1 MNVRALSSRLTRQ
14 SRSNFYYAF
23 LALPRRRRAAL
34 YAVYA
39 FCRSVDDIADTQAAS
54 GAGTAD
60 PVDREERRHR
70 LQGWRDELARCFEPG
85 ATPVHPIA
93 RELASA
99 VRAYPIPRDAL
110 LAIIDGV
117 EMDLDGRRYE
127 TAEDLYPYCYRV
139 ASAVGLCSIEIF
151 GYTSPRAREYA
162 VNLGM
167 ALQLTN
173 IIRDV
178 GADAR
183 VGRIYLPRQDL
194 QAFGVTED
202 DITGARYT
210 TAFVRLMAHEAE
222 RARHFYRLAA
232 DAYPRVD
239 ARSLVAAEIMGR
251 IYRALL
257 QQIETREFR
266 VFGERITV
274 PARRKVAIALR
285 CWTVARLPGATG
297 RQDAAPRT
305 GQVA

>member
-1 MNVRALSSRLTRQ
+1 
-14 SRSNFYYAF
+14 
-23 LALPRRRRAAL
+23 
-34 YAVYA
+34 
-39 FCRSVDDIADTQAAS
+39 
-54 GAGTAD
+54 
-60 PVDREERRHR
+60 
-70 LQGWRDELARCFEPG
+70 
-85 ATPVHPIA
+85 
-93 RELASA
+93 
-99 VRAYPIPRDAL
+99 
-110 LAIIDGV
+110 
-117 EMDLDGRRYE
+117 MDLDGRRYE